1 MIRRMDTRC
10 GGMFDGQGRQQAGKS
25 KLSDLGKTKGE
36 CHNAQLLY
44 YAQDDTL
51 RQLGRGDY
59 LSELRA

>member
-1 MIRRMDTRC
+1 
-10 GGMFDGQGRQQAGKS
+10 MFDGQGRQQAGKS

-51 RQLGRGDY
+51 RQLGRGNY